1 MNILNLYPED
11 FAYEQNWLDVCDALN
26 ISYDT
31 KLVTIDYN
39 VVLTDDDA
47 LDLESKDDR
56 KVNNEWFYLF
66 LWPWQKSV

>member
-31 KLVTIDYN
+31 QMVTIDYN

-47 LDLESKDDR
+47 LNIESKFDR
-56 KVNNEWFYLF
+56 KVNDESF
-66 LWPWQKSV
+66 

>member
-11 FAYEQNWLDVCDALN
+11 FHNESAWNDICDALN

-39 VVLTDDDA
+39 NVLTDDEA
-47 LDLESKDDR
+47 LNLES
-56 KVNNEWFYLF
+56 
-66 LWPWQKSV
+66 

>member
-1 MNILNLYPED
+1 MNILKLYPED

-39 VVLTDDDA
+39 NVLTDDEA
-47 LDLESKDDR
+47 LDLES
-56 KVNNEWFYLF
+56 
-66 LWPWQKSV
+66 

>member
-11 FAYEQNWLDVCDALN
+11 FNNESTWNDICDSLN

-31 KLVTIDYN
+31 KLITIDYN

-47 LDLESKDDR
+47 LDLESKYDR
-56 KVNNEWFYLF
+56 KVNDGL
-66 LWPWQKSV
+66 

>member
-1 MNILNLYPED
+1 MNILKLYPED

-39 VVLTDDDA
+39 NVLTDDEA
-47 LDLESKDDR
+47 LNLE
-56 KVNNEWFYLF
+56 
-66 LWPWQKSV
+66 P